1 MIKAKPRDG
10 AEYLDASAA
19 RRYLGLSKDMFYALV
34 AEFRRTAGRSGLGP
48 ALYFSERVVKWFRPD
63 LDRCAHRFARLEP
76 CQAAQLLNGGRRK
89 QNSKR
94 GKR

>member
-63 LDRCAHRFARLEP
+63 LDRCAHRFTRLEP
-76 CQAAQLLNGGRRK
+76 CATAAHLNANRRPSHG
-89 QNSKR
+89 NR
-94 GKR
+94 